1 MADFTNVR
9 ALAFDVFGTVVDWRG
24 GIAREAEAIVGPKG
38 HARDWG
44 AFANAWRQQI
54 LPAMGPVRSGERVYM
69 TMDALH
75 RETLDVALAEFEI
88 TDLDQT
94 EKHRLAMGWRR
105 LDPWPDSIEGMSL
118 LKAKHAVVAL
128 SNGNIALVLA
138 MAKRAGLP
146 WDTILGADLVR
157 TYKPDAAIYDSASR
171 FLDIAPAQV
180 MMVACH
186 PGDLDAAKSRGL
198 MTAYVHR
205 PLEWGPGTERELPKA
220 GTYDVSVHSFT
231 ELAEVMGA

>member
-9 ALAFDVFGTVVDWRG
+9 ALTFDVFGTVVDWRS
-24 GIAREAEAIVGPKG
+24 GIAREAEAMLAPKG

-54 LPAMGPVRSGERVYM
+54 LPAMGPVRSGERSYV

-75 RETLDVALAEFEI
+75 RETLDVALAEFGV

-128 SNGNIALVLA
+128 SNGNIALVLS
-138 MAKRAGLP
+138 MAKRAGIP

-205 PLEWGPGTERELPKA
+205 PLEWGPGTERPLPEA
-220 GTYDVSVHSFT
+220 GTYDVIVGSFL